1 MLSKVVDL
9 TGDDSSSDDGSSV
22 NGHPEPKRWRM
33 SAASF
38 SRRSND
44 SGDERV
50 DDDGK
55 GKIIINNFISLYSNL
70 FLICRHL
77 YHSYVVLAIPHCWNS
92 VA

>member
-1 MLSKVVDL
+1 MSNIIDL
-9 TGDDSSSDDGSSV
+9 TGDNISIVDGSSV
-22 NGHPEPKRWRM
+22 NDVASSTV
-33 SAASF
+33 SAAAAF

-55 GKIIINNFISLYSNL
+55 GKLIINTFISLYSNL

-77 YHSYVVLAIPHCWNS
+77 
-92 VA
+92 